1 MNRLFVPLL
10 AASLVAGTSPAGAL
24 GNGPVLEV
32 PSQRSPNVST
42 SSLAS
47 TPSLESLADVDED
60 EDIELNREAD
70 ARLLDGQAP
79 VPVNL
84 SELV

>member
-1 MNRLFVPLL
+1 MNRLFVSLL

-60 EDIELNREAD
+60 IELNREAD

>member
-1 MNRLFVPLL
+1 MNRLFVSLL

-60 EDIELNREAD
+60 IELNREAD
-70 ARLLDGQAP
+70 DRLLDGQAP

>member
-32 PSQRSPNVST
+32 PSQRSTSVST
-42 SSLAS
+42 PSLAS

-60 EDIELNREAD
+60 IELSHEAD
-70 ARLLDGQAP
+70 DRLLDGQAP

>member
-24 GNGPVLEV
+24 GNGPVWEV
-32 PSQRSPNVST
+32 PSQRSASV
-42 SSLAS
+42 S

-60 EDIELNREAD
+60 IELSHEAD

>member
-42 SSLAS
+42 PSLAS
-47 TPSLESLADVDED
+47 TPSVESLADVDED
-60 EDIELNREAD
+60 IELNHEAD